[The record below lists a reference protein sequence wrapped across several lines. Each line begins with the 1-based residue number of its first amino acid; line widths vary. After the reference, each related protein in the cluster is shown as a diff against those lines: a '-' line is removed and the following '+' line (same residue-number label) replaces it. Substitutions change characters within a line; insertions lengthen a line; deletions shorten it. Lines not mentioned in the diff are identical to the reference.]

1 MKLKAN
7 ILFIYRWENRN
18 KTPLYH
24 LLSLGVAGHL
34 AVNTMFTLL
43 LLSISATNYPGGTA
57 ISHFHRL
64 VKDEPNVTVH
74 ICNLAAQTG
83 VSRFTQI
90 NNNWM

>member
-1 MKLKAN
+1 MFSINNKVVC
-7 ILFIYRWENRN
+7 RWENRN
-18 KTPLYH
+18 KSPFFH

-34 AVNTMFTLL
+34 AVNAVFTLL
-43 LLSISATNYPGGTA
+43 LLSISSTNYPGGTA
-57 ISHFHRL
+57 ISHLHRL
-64 VKDEPNVTVH
+64 AKDEANVSVH